1 MSTTLE
7 RRRIARESR
16 DPTPSGWWNIARRVK
31 DDVAADNVSM
41 IAAGAAFFG
50 LLARFPRLCAPALI
64 YGEINAEL
72 ADAREPSAP
81 RHGASARRPAR
92 R

>member
-1 MSTTLE
+1 MSTAME

-16 DPTPSGWWNIARRVK
+16 DAPTSGWLNVAWRVK

-50 LLARFPRLCAPALI
+50 LLALFPQ
-64 YGEINAEL
+64 
-72 ADAREPSAP
+72 
-81 RHGASARRPAR
+81 RHR
-92 R
+92 

>member
-31 DDVAADNVSM
+31 DDVAADIVSK
-41 IAAGAAFFG
+41 IAAGAALFG
-50 LLARFPRLCAPALI
+50 LLALFP
-64 YGEINAEL
+64 
-72 ADAREPSAP
+72 
-81 RHGASARRPAR
+81 
-92 R
+92 

>member
-31 DDVAADNVSM
+31 DDAAADIVSK
-41 IAAGAAFFG
+41 IAAGAALFG
-50 LLARFPRLCAPALI
+50 LLALI
-64 YGEINAEL
+64 
-72 ADAREPSAP
+72 P
-81 RHGASARRPAR
+81 
-92 R
+92 